1 MPTLIANLC
10 NVEITQKISL
20 ARPNG
25 APELAFV
32 DDLHNEWG
40 DVIMCGNEKKSTA
53 RPFGAQVLKT
63 ELELG
68 IVMNNNQ
75 ILNLERFKKF
85 WTAVPYTFVYMCVYV
100 LS

>member
-1 MPTLIANLC
+1 M
-10 NVEITQKISL
+10 

-32 DDLHNEWG
+32 DDLYNVWG
-40 DVIMCGNEKKSTA
+40 DVIMCGNEKTSTA

-68 IVMNNNQ
+68 IVVNNDQ
-75 ILNLERFKKF
+75 ILNGKHTYKPRRLQRLQRAQAHNSIPNSRQRSF
-85 WTAVPYTFVYMCVYV
+85 M
-100 LS
+100 